1 MSIQSPECLCS
12 TVTKP
17 VCGDQSAVSS
27 PRASCPARQRRPLL
41 SQRKAGGGFTA
52 PCGPGSPHPPPPPSL
67 NLPATPLQRSAT
79 GASVSTGSQVHKY
92 LNPLPHS
99 STDIHVSITRLQSCM
114 CSNMLS
120 NKQLSITF
128 LILSICE
135 RTCRYSYKLTGI
147 SPAADSARR
156 THFTWSGSDSDNGP
170 LITFETWTERTLLFV
185 LSQQR
190 EREGEGGK
198 WIAWQDIYI
207 VSFWLWA
214 VDILH

>member
-156 THFTWSGSDSDNGP
+156 THFT
-170 LITFETWTERTLLFV
+170 
-185 LSQQR
+185 
-190 EREGEGGK
+190 
-198 WIAWQDIYI
+198 
-207 VSFWLWA
+207 
-214 VDILH
+214 